1 MSDRQKIISR
11 LIADREFRAD
21 YIRAK
26 LEVIIPSQ
34 LRALRLR
41 QEKKQAELAELADMK
56 QARISAMETP
66 GRVNFNLET
75 LVRMAATH
83 NVGLVVKFVAFSEM
97 LDWENS
103 YSQDAFNTTRL
114 ADDIDFLQPAAS
126 TARKRAR
133 RKRSSR
139 RALFGVRIAQTPVTA
154 AVMGASAYMNPVQR
168 GRVQMRLQFESSE
181 QAPPQTQ
188 IADVIDWPN
197 PSGSVN
203 DLDVLKQATAAG
215 AGAGTWRNYGT

>member
-26 LEVIIPSQ
+26 LEVLIPSQ

-41 QEKKQAELAELADMK
+41 QGKKQAELAKLADMK

-83 NVGLVVKFVAFSEM
+83 NLGLMVEFVPFSEM
-97 LDWENS
+97 LRWENE
-103 YSQDAFNTTRL
+103 YGQDTFNPTKL
-114 ADDIDFLQPAAS
+114 DDDAEFLQPILRS
-126 TARKRAR
+126 LPLRRRRHKR
-133 RKRSSR
+133 R
-139 RALFGVRIAQTPVTA
+139 RANNATWSF
-154 AVMGASAYMNPVQR
+154 
-168 GRVQMRLQFESSE
+168 
-181 QAPPQTQ
+181 Q
-188 IADVIDWPN
+188 IATGSDGNPRYMPSGAQERYQMKLDFEPLPAQGRAARVATISRVGSISN
-197 PSGSVN
+197 PSPAN
-203 DLDVLKQATAAG
+203 PAAG
-215 AGAGTWRNYGT
+215 GILRYGT